1 MEGGDRE
8 VMILP
13 DRKSIITITN
23 PQPFPP
29 PRPRPAR
36 LTKISIF
43 RENSCRF
50 EGNNLL
56 PQHLAPPGT
65 SVTPLPPSEN
75 IISSEH
81 QMEETEANTTI
92 TDKLGDGQHSKENS
106 S

>member
-1 MEGGDRE
+1 M
-8 VMILP
+8 MILP

-36 LTKISIF
+36 LTRISIF

-56 PQHLAPPGT
+56 APPGT
-65 SVTPLPPSEN
+65 SETPLPPSEN

-92 TDKLGDGQHSKENS
+92 TDKLGEVQHSKENS